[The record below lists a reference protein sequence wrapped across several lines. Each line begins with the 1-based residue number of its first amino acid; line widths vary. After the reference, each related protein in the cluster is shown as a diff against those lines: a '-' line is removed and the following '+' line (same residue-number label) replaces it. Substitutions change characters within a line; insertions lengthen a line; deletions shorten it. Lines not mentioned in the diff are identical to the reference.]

1 MPVVP
6 EKQLEAFAAAL
17 LASAGVVEEEAE
29 LVAKSLVGANLRG
42 HDSHGVMR
50 TAYYVAQLEEGKL
63 VSPARIDAVKE
74 TPSVTVWDGNW
85 GFGQVLAQR
94 LTNRLIQS
102 AREVGVAA
110 GTLRQSGH
118 IGRLGEYAEMAAA
131 EGMALILM
139 VNTHG
144 GAPRVAP
151 VGGTR
156 ARIGTNPL
164 CVGVPTGGDPVVL
177 DFGTSATAEG
187 KVRVKRI
194 AGQPTPPGWLLDADG
209 KPTTDPNTLYAD
221 PPGTILP
228 MGGDQAYKG
237 FGLGLVVDM
246 LAGGLSGGPCSNRNP
261 IPPRGNCALFLV
273 LDGRH
278 FAGRDHLVEQVTQL
292 AGYVRECPRREGV
305 ERILLP
311 GDPER
316 AALAERRRD
325 GIPLDDG
332 NWRQLTDLA
341 DRLGVEVPKASG

>member
-6 EKQLEAFAAAL
+6 EKQLEQFAGAL
-17 LASAGVVEEEAE
+17 LASAGVEQQEAV
-29 LVAKSLVGANLRG
+29 LVARSLVGANLRG

-50 TAYYVAQLEEGKL
+50 IPSYVAQLEQGKL
-63 VSPARIDAVKE
+63 VSPARVDTVKE

-94 LTNRLIQS
+94 LTSRLIQS

-131 EGMALILM
+131 EGMALIL
-139 VNTHG
+139 VANNHG
-144 GAPRVAP
+144 GTPRVAP
-151 VGGTR
+151 VGGKR

-164 CVGVPTGGDPVVL
+164 CIGVPTSAEPVVL

-187 KVRVKRI
+187 KVRVRKI
-194 AGQPTPPGWLLDADG
+194 AGQPVPPGWLLDADG
-209 KPTTDPNTLYAD
+209 KPTTDPNSLYAD

-237 FGLGLVVDM
+237 FGLGLVIDM
-246 LAGGLSGGPCSNRNP
+246 LAGGFSGGPCSNAQP
-261 IPPRGNCALFLV
+261 IPPRGNCVLFIV

-278 FAGRDHLVEQVTQL
+278 FAGHEHLVEQATQL
-292 AGYVRECPRREGV
+292 AGYVRECPTREGV
-305 ERILLP
+305 ERVLLP

-316 AALAERRRD
+316 ATLAVRSRD

-332 NWRQLTDLA
+332 NWKQLTGLA
-341 DRLGVEVPKASG
+341 DRLGVSAP